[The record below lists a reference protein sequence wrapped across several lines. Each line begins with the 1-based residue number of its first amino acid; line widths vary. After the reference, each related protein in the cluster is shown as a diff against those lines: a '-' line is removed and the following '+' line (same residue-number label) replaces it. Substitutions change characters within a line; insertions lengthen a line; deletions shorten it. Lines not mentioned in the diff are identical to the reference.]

1 MGRGRSPRLSR
12 ETVAGVA
19 LEIKKRGKVPVAHL
33 RLRFGGDDGLCPIG
47 NAEPSRL
54 QHGEVVCAIA
64 NRDHLTVRNPMRGGL
79 LIQGGKLGF
88 PSLNRLRNTR
98 KAAIVP

>member
-12 ETVAGVA
+12 ETVARVSR
-19 LEIKKRGKVPVAHL
+19 EIEKRGKVAVAHL
-33 RLRFGGDDGLCPIG
+33 RIRFGCDDGLCPIG

-54 QHGEVVCAIA
+54 QHGEVVCAVA
-64 NRDHLTVRNPMRGGL
+64 HRDHLTVRNPVRGGL

-88 PSLNRLRNTR
+88 SPLNRLRSAR
-98 KAAIVP
+98 KAAGLP